1 MKTQPSMKHPNAVGQ
16 FTLALLLVVTLILGG
31 CGQNSEL
38 PLEIYW
44 IDVEGGSS
52 TLIVTPTREAV
63 LMDAGWNR
71 EDARD
76 ALRIQA
82 AMQDAGITEID
93 YFIASHFHG
102 DHVGGTPA
110 IASRVL
116 VRQFFD
122 HGDSVEQETEQGR
135 PAWEAYLR
143 AAQGR
148 RRTVSP
154 GDTLPLTGNVE
165 LSFVAANRE
174 VIGPAGAGTNRH
186 CGAPMASE
194 DLGENSRS
202 VGYMV
207 SVGDFEFLDLGDMTV
222 DVQQS
227 AACPENRLGVVDLLQ
242 VPHHGQD
249 VAAELLWAL
258 EPTVAISNNGANKGG
273 RADDL
278 AIVQQIPRIEGFWQ
292 IHRAMAAPDNANTTA
307 QMTANLTEEDDQG
320 YWIKATIESSGEH
333 YQITNARNGY
343 SQIYQTK

>member
-1 MKTQPSMKHPNAVGQ
+1 MKYPKAVGR
-16 FTLALLLVVTLILGG
+16 LLSAVAVLSASSLFA
-31 CGQNSEL
+31 QNSEL

-102 DHVGGTPA
+102 DHVGGVPA
-110 IASRVL
+110 IARRVPIH
-116 VRQFFD
+116 QFRD
-122 HGDSVEQETEQGR
+122 HGDSVEQEIER
-135 PAWEAYLR
+135 SRLAWETYLS

-148 RRTVSP
+148 RQTVRP
-154 GDTLPLTGNVE
+154 GDALPLTGNVE
-165 LSFVAANRE
+165 FSFVAANRE
-174 VIGPAGAGTNRH
+174 IIESAGASINRH
-186 CGAPMASE
+186 CSAPMASE
-194 DLGENSRS
+194 DLGENSHS

-227 AACPENRLGVVDLLQ
+227 AACPENRLGIVDLLQ
-242 VPHHGQD
+242 VPHHSQD

-258 EPTVAISNNGANKGG
+258 EPTVAISNNGASKGG

-292 IHRAMAAPDNANTTA
+292 V
-307 QMTANLTEEDDQG
+307 
-320 YWIKATIESSGEH
+320 
-333 YQITNARNGY
+333 
-343 SQIYQTK
+343 

>member
-1 MKTQPSMKHPNAVGQ
+1 MKYPKAVGR
-16 FTLALLLVVTLILGG
+16 LLSAVAVLSASSLFA
-31 CGQNSEL
+31 QNSEL

-52 TLIVTPTREAV
+52 TLIVTPAREAV

-102 DHVGGTPA
+102 DHVGGVPA
-110 IASRVL
+110 IARRVPIH
-116 VRQFFD
+116 QFRD
-122 HGDSVEQETEQGR
+122 HGDSVEQEIER
-135 PAWEAYLR
+135 SRLAWETYLS

-148 RRTVSP
+148 RQTVRP
-154 GDTLPLTGNVE
+154 GDALPLTGNVE
-165 LSFVAANRE
+165 FSFVAANRE
-174 VIGPAGAGTNRH
+174 IIESAGASINRH
-186 CGAPMASE
+186 CSAPMASE
-194 DLGENSRS
+194 DLGENSHS

-227 AACPENRLGVVDLLQ
+227 AACPENRLGIVDLLQ

-258 EPTVAISNNGANKGG
+258 EPTVAISNNGASKGG

-292 IHRAMAAPDNANTTA
+292 VHRAMAAPDSANTTP
-307 QMTANLTEEDDQG
+307 QMTANLTEEGDQG
-320 YWIKATIESSGEH
+320 YWIKATIEPSGER

-343 SQIYQTK
+343 SRTYQTK